1 MGLMRFA
8 FLQRHSIK
16 ARVTLFT
23 LAMFVLSLVALSLF
37 ASHELRT
44 DMQQQIRQQQRSALS
59 LLSEFVSQ
67 GLTIRLQALEKSA
80 QRITPA
86 LMDDPAA
93 LQAELN
99 KQVMLGGLFNTDLL
113 VMNREG
119 TAIAESSFVP
129 DRLGTNYLDRMHI
142 RLALQHNRSAIGQPV
157 IGRISKRFG
166 FGMSAPIRGAQG
178 QAIGVLTG
186 YIDLGQ
192 ANFLDTISQ
201 QKYGETGGYLL
212 IDPRQRHI
220 ITATDK
226 SRILEQLPAPG
237 INPDIDDLLAGAE
250 DTRVMR
256 NPQGVEVLAS
266 DKTLDTVGWVLSVV
280 QPIDEAF
287 APIRTMKLRMFH
299 ATLLLTLLAGGLTWW
314 LLRRQLNPLLNT
326 VNVLADRAHNP
337 QALAPLSVSR
347 QDEIGLLINSFNA
360 LLANIEQQQR
370 LLTSQQAMLVRAE
383 AVAHLGSW
391 EWDLATNKIF
401 WSDEL
406 FRIFQLEP
414 ADTAPPFEAQDR
426 LFPPADMQRLR
437 EAVDA
442 ARTQH
447 TPFEL
452 ELNALRPDGSSRV
465 CIARCQIE
473 LDASQQAC
481 TLYGSFQD
489 VTEIKHAQL
498 KLELAAKVFSHAYE
512 GITITNAEGSILDV
526 NDTFSHIT
534 GYSRDEVLGQNPRL
548 LKSGRQDLAFY
559 EAMWQQLI
567 TDGHWSGELWNRR
580 KNGEL
585 YPALL
590 NISAVRDAQGIT
602 RQYVGLFSDI
612 TVRKAME
619 AQVRQLAFFD
629 ALTALPNRRLLSD
642 RLGQT
647 LLANQRSGRYGA
659 LMFLDLDNFKPL
671 NDTHGHA
678 VGDLLLIEVASRL
691 RACVRQMDTVARI
704 GGDEFVVM
712 LSDLDADAR
721 TSLAQASAI
730 AEKIRLSLA
739 KPYSLRL
746 SLAGQDSRTV
756 EHHCT
761 SSIGVVL
768 MAPDCG
774 DMESPLKQADAA
786 MYQAKVNG
794 RNRVVFGPSP

>member
-1 MGLMRFA
+1 
-8 FLQRHSIK
+8 
-16 ARVTLFT
+16 
-23 LAMFVLSLVALSLF
+23 
-37 ASHELRT
+37 
-44 DMQQQIRQQQRSALS
+44 
-59 LLSEFVSQ
+59 
-67 GLTIRLQALEKSA
+67 
-80 QRITPA
+80 
-86 LMDDPAA
+86 
-93 LQAELN
+93 
-99 KQVMLGGLFNTDLL
+99 
-113 VMNREG
+113 
-119 TAIAESSFVP
+119 
-129 DRLGTNYLDRMHI
+129 
-142 RLALQHNRSAIGQPV
+142 
-157 IGRISKRFG
+157 
-166 FGMSAPIRGAQG
+166 
-178 QAIGVLTG
+178 
-186 YIDLGQ
+186 
-192 ANFLDTISQ
+192 
-201 QKYGETGGYLL
+201 
-212 IDPRQRHI
+212 
-220 ITATDK
+220 
-226 SRILEQLPAPG
+226 
-237 INPDIDDLLAGAE
+237 
-250 DTRVMR
+250 
-256 NPQGVEVLAS
+256 
-266 DKTLDTVGWVLSVV
+266 VLSVV

-287 APIRTMKLRMFH
+287 APIRTMKFRMFH

-559 EAMWQQLI
+559 EAM
-567 TDGHWSGELWNRR
+567 
-580 KNGEL
+580 
-585 YPALL
+585 
-590 NISAVRDAQGIT
+590 
-602 RQYVGLFSDI
+602 
-612 TVRKAME
+612 
-619 AQVRQLAFFD
+619 
-629 ALTALPNRRLLSD
+629 
-642 RLGQT
+642 
-647 LLANQRSGRYGA
+647 
-659 LMFLDLDNFKPL
+659 
-671 NDTHGHA
+671 
-678 VGDLLLIEVASRL
+678 
-691 RACVRQMDTVARI
+691 
-704 GGDEFVVM
+704 
-712 LSDLDADAR
+712 
-721 TSLAQASAI
+721 
-730 AEKIRLSLA
+730 
-739 KPYSLRL
+739 
-746 SLAGQDSRTV
+746 
-756 EHHCT
+756 
-761 SSIGVVL
+761 
-768 MAPDCG
+768 
-774 DMESPLKQADAA
+774 
-786 MYQAKVNG
+786 
-794 RNRVVFGPSP
+794 

>member
-1 MGLMRFA
+1 
-8 FLQRHSIK
+8 
-16 ARVTLFT
+16 
-23 LAMFVLSLVALSLF
+23 
-37 ASHELRT
+37 
-44 DMQQQIRQQQRSALS
+44 
-59 LLSEFVSQ
+59 
-67 GLTIRLQALEKSA
+67 
-80 QRITPA
+80 
-86 LMDDPAA
+86 
-93 LQAELN
+93 
-99 KQVMLGGLFNTDLL
+99 
-113 VMNREG
+113 
-119 TAIAESSFVP
+119 
-129 DRLGTNYLDRMHI
+129 
-142 RLALQHNRSAIGQPV
+142 
-157 IGRISKRFG
+157 
-166 FGMSAPIRGAQG
+166 
-178 QAIGVLTG
+178 
-186 YIDLGQ
+186 
-192 ANFLDTISQ
+192 
-201 QKYGETGGYLL
+201 
-212 IDPRQRHI
+212 
-220 ITATDK
+220 
-226 SRILEQLPAPG
+226 
-237 INPDIDDLLAGAE
+237 
-250 DTRVMR
+250 
-256 NPQGVEVLAS
+256 
-266 DKTLDTVGWVLSVV
+266 
-280 QPIDEAF
+280 
-287 APIRTMKLRMFH
+287 
-299 ATLLLTLLAGGLTWW
+299 
-314 LLRRQLNPLLNT
+314 
-326 VNVLADRAHNP
+326 
-337 QALAPLSVSR
+337 
-347 QDEIGLLINSFNA
+347 
-360 LLANIEQQQR
+360 
-370 LLTSQQAMLVRAE
+370 LVRAE

>member
-1 MGLMRFA
+1 MRFA

-23 LAMFVLSLVALSLF
+23 LAMFVLSLVVLSLF

-44 DMQQQIRQQQRSALS
+44 DMQQQIRQQQQSALS

-80 QRITPA
+80 QRITPV

-93 LQAELN
+93 LQAEL
-99 KQVMLGGLFNTDLL
+99 KQQAALEDLFNSGLL

-119 TAIAESSFVP
+119 TAIGESSFGP

-142 RLALQHNRSAIGQPV
+142 QLALRHNRSAIGQPV
-157 IGRISKRFG
+157 TGRISKRFG
-166 FGMSAPIRGAQG
+166 FGMSAPIRDAQG

-192 ANFLDTISQ
+192 TNFLDTISQ

-212 IDPRQRHI
+212 IDPRQRRI

-237 INPDIDDLLAGAE
+237 INPDIDDFLAGAE

-280 QPIDEAF
+280 QPTDEAF

-326 VNVLADRAHNP
+326 VNVLAERTHNP

-414 ADTAPPFEAQDR
+414 ADTAPPFGAQDR

-498 KLELAAKVFSHAYE
+498 KLELAAKVFSHAFE
-512 GITITNAEGSILDV
+512 GITITNAEGTILDV

-559 EAMWQQLI
+559 EAMWHQLI
-567 TDGHWSGELWNRR
+567 TDGHWSGEIWNRR

-585 YPALL
+585 YPELL

-619 AQVRQLAFFD
+619 AQVHQLAFFD

-712 LSDLDADAR
+712 LSDLDADAT
-721 TSLAQASAI
+721 TSSAQASAI

-746 SLAGQDSRTV
+746 SLAGQASRTV

-774 DMESPLKQADAA
+774 DMESLLKQADAA